1 MNLIIERT
9 NANGRPVV
17 VASDDG
23 RYRWVSEQGELLHD
37 TQAGRLLGMDGYL
50 LPAAGAVTYE
60 PAPEAARRDFVEFC
74 AQLVVLI
81 DRSTKV
87 VPLRR

>member
-9 NANGRPVV
+9 DAGGHPVV
-17 VASDDG
+17 VASANG
-23 RYRWVSEQGELLHD
+23 RYRWIREQGELLHD
-37 TQAGRLLGMDGYL
+37 TQAGRLLGMAGYL
-50 LPAAGAVTYE
+50 VPAPGQASYE
-60 PAPEAARRDFVEFC
+60 PAPEDVHRDFVEFC

-81 DRSTKV
+81 DRAAKV